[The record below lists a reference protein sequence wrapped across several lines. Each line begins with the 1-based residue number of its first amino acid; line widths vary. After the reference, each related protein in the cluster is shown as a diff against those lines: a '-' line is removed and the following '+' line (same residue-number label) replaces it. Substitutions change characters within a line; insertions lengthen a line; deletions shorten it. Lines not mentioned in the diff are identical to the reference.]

1 MVSLTSPMVE
11 QIILTFILTRSH
23 SPKIALNP
31 LNPKIGLTLWKI
43 SAECLYASVVT
54 FSHLLLRPAVV
65 SIGEIFVMDMLG
77 VSYET
82 SSSN

>member
-1 MVSLTSPMVE
+1 MMSIQFRPGP
-11 QIILTFILTRSH
+11 TRQRS
-23 SPKIALNP
+23 P
-31 LNPKIGLTLWKI
+31 LNVIGLTLWKI

-77 VSYET
+77 VSYKT

>member
-1 MVSLTSPMVE
+1 MVE
-11 QIILTFILTRSH
+11 QIILTFILTQSH

-31 LNPKIGLTLWKI
+31 MIGLTLWKI

-54 FSHLLLRPAVV
+54 FSHLLLRLAVV
-65 SIGEIFVMDMLG
+65 SIGEIFVMNML